1 MLNDFLKLSNLPH
14 RENDFFGAGFGG
26 GSPRHKDSH
35 SSNALDEQTV
45 CEGSKFNSRNIK
57 ISKVSPA
64 VIA

>member
-1 MLNDFLKLSNLPH
+1 M
-14 RENDFFGAGFGG
+14 GG